1 MRKSVLKM
9 EKEHKEIGEKYYRD
23 LMDLYA
29 PKVAR
34 KGVRESF
41 WTVDP
46 IKENKFYHKFMLGE
60 REVTLCILTLGNNVL
75 VGYSIKVPEDENIEG
90 LSRKISYGR
99 AKKRVIDGGNIDL
112 RYASHKGT
120 LKGIAFYWESEFKK
134 DITKYVKGVR

>member
-23 LMDLYA
+23 SCIDIEYSKSFGSL
-29 PKVAR
+29 
-34 KGVRESF
+34 F

-60 REVTLCILTLGNNVL
+60 REVTLCILTLGNKVL